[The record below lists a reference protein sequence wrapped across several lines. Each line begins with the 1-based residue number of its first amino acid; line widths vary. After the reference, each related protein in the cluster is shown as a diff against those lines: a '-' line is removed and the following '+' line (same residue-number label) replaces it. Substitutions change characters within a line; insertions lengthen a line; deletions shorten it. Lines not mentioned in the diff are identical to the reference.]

1 MTFDQFKGLTIFS
14 DDFRSM
20 GYCSK
25 GVRTGFA
32 NHGLSYAEFISNGID
47 ASDLLSACN
56 GNELVLKN
64 VEAANERRR
73 K

>member
-1 MTFDQFKGLTIFS
+1 MFSEYKGLTIFS

-25 GVRTGFA
+25 GVRIGFA

-47 ASDLLSACN
+47 ASELLAACN
-56 GNELVLKN
+56 GNELVLKI